1 MKPVEIV
8 VAVDKYGGFGKDG
21 KIPWDFPADLK
32 HFREVTFG
40 GVCIMGRLTHAD
52 MVEMA
57 HERRLKA
64 LAAKQ
69 PEEERDPNLPRPR
82 IKTILKNR
90 KSIVLSSKEDFEP
103 EGATRAAGLRE
114 AIENLP
120 RDDKRTIFVIGGEKV
135 YNSALVWANKIHM
148 TVIDED
154 YDCDRHF
161 NLDYLMKNF
170 QIREGRKVDEL
181 MFVTYHRIARQRGR

>member
-8 VAVDKYGGFGKDG
+8 VAVDKYGGFGREG
-21 KIPWDFPADLK
+21 AIPWDFPADLK

-64 LAAKQ
+64 LRAKQ
-69 PEEERDPNLPRPR
+69 PDEQEEIENAPRPR

-90 KSIVLSSKEDFEP
+90 KSFVLSSNAEFDP

-114 AIENLP
+114 AIESLP
-120 RDDKRTIFVIGGEKV
+120 RDDKRTIFAIGGEKV

-148 TVIDED
+148 TLIDED
-154 YDCDRHF
+154 YDCDRFF
-161 NLDYLMKNF
+161 NLDYLMKKF

-181 MFVTYHRIARQRGR
+181 MFVTYHRIAK